1 LQGKARSAE
10 VSQAMAA
17 SCPRRKIE
25 WINSAEDYQSSFPI
39 PETGALRVILGAM
52 ETVAVSLPDTTIVLP
67 NVSWETYERL
77 LEDLADCSAPRL
89 TYDRGRLEIMSPTPE
104 HEKLNR
110 TINLIVEIVA
120 AELDIHVE
128 VLGSTTFKRMDISR
142 GFEPDSCFYTAN
154 AERIYGKNK
163 IDLSTDPPPDLVIE
177 IDVTSSSIPKM
188 PIYARMGIPEVWRYD
203 GSSLRISKLQ
213 ADEYVAIDVSLA
225 FPILTYRVLD
235 DFLAKSQEWED
246 HPRLVKAIRE
256 WVTENR

>member
-1 LQGKARSAE
+1 
-10 VSQAMAA
+10 MAA
-17 SCPRRKIE
+17 TCPRGKIE
-25 WINSAEDYQSSFPI
+25 WIDSVEDYPGSSFPI
-39 PETGALRVILGAM
+39 PETGALRGILGAM
-52 ETVAVSLPDTTIVLP
+52 ATVVISLPEPRIVLP
-67 NVSWETYERL
+67 HVSWETYERL

-188 PIYARMGIPEVWRYD
+188 PIFARVGVPEVWRYD
-203 GSSLRISKLQ
+203 GRSLRISKLQ
-213 ADEYVAIDVSLA
+213 GDDYVAIDRSLA
-225 FPILTYRVLD
+225 FPLLTSQALE
-235 DFLAKSQEWED
+235 DFLAKSRERASR
-246 HPRLVKAIRE
+246 PRLVRFIRD
-256 WVTENR
+256 WVAANR